1 MEKQTENKMILKL
14 AETSQINQILELYKL
29 VIEGVSKTSVN
40 LGWNIDIYPNLKW
53 ITECVSRK
61 EMLIFCEGENIIGAC
76 TVNYSVNEEY
86 KLVDWKIKEPEN
98 KISTIHAFCVN
109 PKFWGKGTSKEFLK
123 EVISYCKNKG
133 DVANHLDVI
142 DTNDKAMKLY
152 IKAGFEQRDVIEM
165 FYECV
170 GNRKFT
176 MLEYVF

>member
-1 MEKQTENKMILKL
+1 MKKQTENKMILKI
-14 AETSQINQILELYKL
+14 ADTSQINQILELYKL
-29 VIEGVSKTSVN
+29 VIEGVSKTSVK

-61 EMLIFCEGENIIGAC
+61 EMLIFCEDENIIGAC
-76 TVNYSVNEEY
+76 TVNYYVNEEY
-86 KLVDWKIKEPEN
+86 KLVNWKIKEPEN

-109 PKFWGKGTSKEFLK
+109 PEFWGKGISSAFLK
-123 EVISYCKNKG
+123 EVIAYCRNKG

-170 GNRKFT
+170 GKRKFT

>member
-14 AETSQINQILELYKL
+14 ADTSQINQILELYKL

-61 EMLIFCEGENIIGAC
+61 EMLIFCEGEKIIGAC
-76 TVNYSVNEEY
+76 AVNYSVNEEY

-109 PKFWGKGTSKEFLK
+109 PEFWGKGISRAFLK
-123 EVISYCKNKG
+123 EVIAYCRNKG